1 MDGTFRPNDVPSRAQ
16 AITVLT
22 CAATDGKLL
31 EDPGQIDAILA
42 GFEDVNLVPNLPL
55 PPSQQRF
62 RKTSRRA
69 RPIGLN
75 SASWPLPPLHLGG

>member
-1 MDGTFRPNDVPSRAQ
+1 MPGSMDGTFRPNDVPSRAQ

-42 GFEDVNLVPNLPL
+42 GFEDANLVPNFAP
-55 PPSQQRF
+55 
-62 RKTSRRA
+62 A
-69 RPIGLN
+69 PIATAVQEN
-75 SASWPLPPLHLGG
+75 